1 MSSDK
6 EKDEAAIRK
15 WVESLFSSMAS
26 NDLEKYISLL
36 SDDIIL
42 MPPTM
47 PALQG
52 VEAIKELVQPWFEE
66 YTMTHEIGETEVRID
81 SDLAY
86 VRIEYKDSYWV
97 EEGGDIH
104 TLDNKGLW
112 ILQRETNNEWK
123 AIRVM
128 YNRNTPSRE

>member
-1 MSSDK
+1 MSSDN
-6 EKDEAAIRK
+6 EKDEESINE
-15 WVESLFSSMAS
+15 WVESLFSSMAN

-36 SDDIIL
+36 SDDVIL
-42 MPPTM
+42 LPPSM
-47 PALQG
+47 PALYG

-112 ILQRETNNEWK
+112 ILQRETKNEWK

-128 YNRNTPSRE
+128 YNRNTPSEE